1 MELVLAAHHLNLPVG
16 AATYLLT
23 VAGHL
28 ERLGHGVTVF
38 TRDAGPLAE
47 RARESGLRVA
57 LGEDLPDR
65 CDAAITQDA
74 GCAYSLAERYPEA
87 PQVFVAHS
95 VRFDFELP
103 PQLPG
108 TVGAV
113 VAMNDHIARR
123 VRAGGLEQRV
133 VRLRQPVDMER
144 FRPPLAPRSRARRAV
159 LLGNNLRDAR
169 REMLTAA
176 LASAGIEWSQLGTTG
191 EGGVELDPSAVL
203 RDADIVVG
211 YGRAVLEGMACGAAA
226 YVYDTALDGWVT
238 PESYA
243 AIEADGFAGRATG
256 ASATPE
262 RLAEDLAAWTPEL
275 GVAGR
280 ELCFA
285 HHSPYTHS
293 TALAGLLTGLGRRE
307 PPADPVVAELSR
319 MARVQWATHLR
330 ALHHAEE
337 ALEAH
342 RRARELE
349 EALAAAQALGEAQAH
364 DARTELAALKAT
376 RRYRL
381 AGALARPL
389 DRGRD
394 AVGRDRGRRPADG

>member
-28 ERLGHGVTVF
+28 ERLGHGVTIF

-47 RARESGLRVA
+47 RARESGLRVVE
-57 LGEDLPDR
+57 GGGLPER

-74 GCAYSLAERYPEA
+74 GCAYSLAERYPRA

-103 PQLPG
+103 PQVPG
-108 TVGAV
+108 VVSAV
-113 VAMNDHIARR
+113 VAMNDHVARR
-123 VRAGGLEQRV
+123 VGAGATRQRV
-133 VRLRQPVDMER
+133 VRLRQPIVMER
-144 FRPPLAPRSRARRAV
+144 FRPPLGPRPGARRAV

-169 REMLTAA
+169 REMLTEE
-176 LASAGIEWSQLGTTG
+176 LDRAGIEWAQMGTPA
-191 EGGVELDPSAVL
+191 EGGVEVDPSVVL

-211 YGRAVLEGMACGAAA
+211 YGRAVLEGMACGAAG
-226 YVYDTALDGWVT
+226 YIYDTGLDGWVT
-238 PESYA
+238 PESYP

-256 ASATPE
+256 AVAGRE
-262 RLAEDLAAWTPEL
+262 RIAADLAAWSPDL

-280 ELCFA
+280 ELCFT
-285 HHSPYTHS
+285 HHSPYTHATELS
-293 TALAGLLTGLGRRE
+293 ALLGELGPRE
-307 PPADPVVAELSR
+307 PPAEPVMAELSR

-342 RRARELE
+342 RRAAEELGAARAEAERLREE
-349 EALAAAQALGEAQAH
+349 TRAARAQ
-364 DARTELAALKAT
+364 TAALKAS
-376 RRYRL
+376 RGYRL
-381 AGALARPL
+381 AAGLARPL
-389 DRGRD
+389 GRGR
-394 AVGRDRGRRPADG
+394 AAAERDRH